1 MENQPVN
8 INISEDNRFKK
19 YLNNEVKFVIGIVLF
34 AFGAVK
40 PYYEMKQDI
49 RLIKNDISNI
59 NANHITHLQDLKQD
73 IKTLQ
78 EEQVDLTKT
87 MINLQAQILNK

>member
-8 INISEDNRFKK
+8 INISEDSRFKK
-19 YLNNEVKFVIGIVLF
+19 YLNNEVKFVIGIIIF

-49 RLIKNDISNI
+49 SLIKNDISNI